1 MNLSYDSPTSIKA
14 FLEAEGL
21 AMSKRFGQNFLID
34 KNARERLHSVLETAK
49 PSHVWEIGPG
59 IGSITSILLEH
70 GHRVTA
76 FEIDHGFARVLR
88 DIFGKNPD
96 FRLVEGDF
104 LKTWKAELSAA
115 GAAPASG
122 VAVSAGTAPAS
133 TAAISAGTSAAAN
146 APAPDFIFGNLPYNA
161 ALAIIAD
168 LLEEGLLPPRMIFTV
183 QKEAARRIAASPGT
197 KDYSAFSVLCA
208 SVCRTK
214 ILYDIGASSFWPQPR
229 VTSSVVALVPRPDP
243 VAARDRKGFS
253 RFARTAFA
261 SRRKTLRN
269 NLASPGLHPAG
280 NPAILD
286 EILASMSISSDIRA
300 EALTAEQLA
309 SIYFALKAAR

>member
-34 KNARERLHSVLETAK
+34 KNARERLHAVLETAK
-49 PSHVWEIGPG
+49 PSHIWEIGPG

-88 DIFGKNPD
+88 DIFGKTPD

-104 LKTWKAELSAA
+104 LKTWKTELVAA
-115 GAAPASG
+115 GTGPASGAPASG
-122 VAVSAGTAPAS
+122 AAVSAA
-133 TAAISAGTSAAAN
+133 
-146 APAPDFIFGNLPYNA
+146 APDFIFGNLPYNA

-183 QKEAARRIAASPGT
+183 QKEAARRIAAGPGT

-243 VAARDRKGFS
+243 VAANDRKGFS
-253 RFARTAFA
+253 RFARAAFA

-269 NLASPGLHPAG
+269 NLASLGLYPAG
-280 NPAILD
+280 NPSILE
-286 EILASMSISSDIRA
+286 EILASMSIPSDIRA

-309 SIYFALKAAR
+309 TIYFALKAAR

>member
-1 MNLSYDSPTSIKA
+1 MTLSYDSPTSIKA
-14 FLEAEGL
+14 FLDAEGL

-34 KNARERLHSVLETAK
+34 RNARERLHTVLDTAG

-59 IGSITSILLEH
+59 IGSITSILLAH

-88 DIFGKNPD
+88 ALFGENQN

-104 LKTWKAELSAA
+104 LKTWKAGRAVA
-115 GAAPASG
+115 GTASASG
-122 VAVSAGTAPAS
+122 VADNAVDAN
-133 TAAISAGTSAAAN
+133 AAA
-146 APAPDFIFGNLPYNA
+146 AESSSTAPDFIFGNLPYNA

-168 LLEEGLLPPRMIFTV
+168 LLEEGLLPPRMVFTV
-183 QKEAARRIAASPGT
+183 QKEAARRIAASPGS
-197 KDYSAFSVLCA
+197 KDYSAFSVLCS
-208 SVCRTK
+208 SVCTTK

-243 VAARDRKGFS
+243 VAASDRKGFS
-253 RFARTAFA
+253 QFARAAFA

-269 NLASPGLHPAG
+269 NLASLGLFPAG

-286 EILASMSISSDIRA
+286 EILASMAIPADIRA
-300 EALTAEQLA
+300 EALSAGQLA
-309 SIYFALKAAR
+309 TVYFALKAAR